1 VISHDF
7 SSFELEIDKK
17 SQRRKDNLTK
27 KVNTCRIALMQVKSL
42 APKERLP
49 PVLEAIVADLIE
61 RRVHTNRASLAVR
74 LEIKPAQLSRLLK
87 GATKA
92 GPKMLAKL
100 CSILDQREASELLQA
115 YLLDERD
122 AVTRSARKKGRPI
135 WGKDTLVTVERTSE

>member
-1 VISHDF
+1 MQ
-7 SSFELEIDKK
+7 E
-17 SQRRKDNLTK
+17 NLTK
-27 KVNTCRIALMQVKSL
+27 KVNFISISLMQVKSL

-61 RRVHTNRASLAVR
+61 RRVYTNRASLAVR

-92 GPKMLAKL
+92 GPKMLARL
-100 CSILDQREASELLQA
+100 CSILDQRAASELLQA

-122 AVTRSARKKGRPI
+122 SVTRSAKEKGKPI
-135 WGKDTLVTVERTSE
+135 WGKDTLVTVERTKE